1 MDKENKIKKP
11 YFWSAS
17 NDEKLKQSPCEI
29 LKLVKISPIEQESL
43 DRVFEWIIKQDE
55 NKPKEQQEKIGPGD
69 ILKVLNFL
77 GLRPLKSDVE
87 FIIWEVD
94 DDLDGYVSK
103 EEYLTMYK
111 RVITDEVG
119 LEPRQLYNLVQFL
132 MYDKDFEGTVTE
144 EETL

>member
-1 MDKENKIKKP
+1 M
-11 YFWSAS
+11 
-17 NDEKLKQSPCEI
+17 
-29 LKLVKISPIEQESL
+29 
-43 DRVFEWIIKQDE
+43 
-55 NKPKEQQEKIGPGD
+55 
-69 ILKVLNFL
+69 LNFL
-77 GLRPLKSDVE
+77 GLQPLKSEVE

-132 MYDKDFEGTVTE
+132 MYDKDFEGTVTV
-144 EETL
+144 EETLQLIYVRYGREKMGEEIKNLFGE